1 MTKVKFRELTEQKI
15 VLLDGATGS
24 NMQKAGM
31 PTGVCPEEWILKNP
45 EVLIKLQ
52 KGYIQAGTDIL
63 YAPTFTGNRIKLEE
77 YGLKDRI
84 AEINQELVK
93 LSKQAVLEAKAD
105 RKVYIAGDI
114 TMTGQQ
120 LYPVGTLRFEELV
133 EVYKEQIAYLLLAG
147 VDLFVIETM
156 MSLQECR
163 AALLAVKET
172 CDLPVMITL
181 TFNENNRTL
190 YGTDPVTAITVLQ
203 KMGADA
209 VGVNCSTGPEGMY
222 DIVREM
228 KRYSSI
234 PIIAKPNAGLPQLI
248 QDETVFTMESEEF
261 AEETKRLVEAGAGII
276 GGCCGTTPG
285 HLEVL
290 HNAVCNLTPPVC
302 KPERERILTT
312 ERRALKIPDNG
323 KFLVI
328 GERINPTGK
337 KALQEELRQGDFKLV
352 TDFARQ
358 QEEDGADILDVN
370 MGMNGI
376 NEKETMVNAVY
387 EITGFSNLPLSIDS
401 SHVDVIEAALRIYPG
416 RALINS
422 ISLEK
427 EKMDKLLPIA
437 KKYGAM
443 FILLPLSDKGL
454 PKDIEEKKEIIRTI
468 IKAAEENGL
477 TGDDIVVDGLVNTVG
492 ANKEAALQ
500 TLETIRYCREELGLA
515 TVVGLSNISFGL
527 PERQFVNSTFLALA
541 IKEGLT
547 MAIANPS
554 QELLMNTAFAAD
566 LLAAKEEADIRYIT
580 RVTER
585 PAQVISRKEE
595 ALQGEG
601 RKIELSSGKAGA
613 NQDITGG
620 RGKKTEESLPEVLHN
635 RTFHQVYEGVIK
647 GNKRE
652 ILDRVKEALK
662 EGVRPSFVLDE
673 LLIPAINEVGR
684 LFDKQVYFLP
694 QLISSAETMKTAIDY
709 LEPLLKEGQ
718 EEKKKLATV
727 IIATVSGDVH
737 DIGKN
742 LVVLMLKNY
751 GFEVI
756 DLGKDVP
763 SDKIIETAREHE
775 ADVIA
780 LSALMTTTMLEMK
793 KIVALKKEN
802 GIKAKII
809 IGGAVITQSY
819 ADEIGADG
827 YAKDAGETVAV
838 IKRLLKL
845 S

>member
-1 MTKVKFRELTEQKI
+1 MTRKEFRELTKQKI

-45 EVLIKLQ
+45 EVLINLQ
-52 KGYIQAGTDIL
+52 KEYIQAGTDIL
-63 YAPTFTGNRIKLEE
+63 YAPTFTGNRIKLKE
-77 YGLKDRI
+77 YKLEGRI
-84 AEINQELVK
+84 SEINRELVE
-93 LSKQAVLEAKAD
+93 LSKQAVREAGAE
-105 RKVYIAGDI
+105 RRVYVAGDL
-114 TMTGQQ
+114 TMTGEQ
-120 LYPVGTLRFEELV
+120 LYPIGTLRFEELV

-147 VDLFVIETM
+147 ADLFVIETM

-172 CDLPVMITL
+172 CDLPVMVTM
-181 TFNENNRTL
+181 TFNDNKRTL

-209 VGVNCSTGPEGMY
+209 VGVNCSTGPEGMEE
-222 DIVREM
+222 IVREM
-228 KRYSSI
+228 KKYAAI

-248 QDETVFTMESEEF
+248 GDETIFSMGSEEF
-261 AEETKRLVEAGAGII
+261 ARETKRLVEAGAGIV
-276 GGCCGTTPG
+276 GGCCGTTPE
-285 HLEVL
+285 HLQLL
-290 HNAVCNLTPPVC
+290 HDTVAELTPPVLT
-302 KPERERILTT
+302 PERARILTT
-312 ERRALKIPDNG
+312 ERRALKIEDNG

-337 KALQEELRQGDFKLV
+337 KALQEELKQGNLGLV
-352 TDFARQ
+352 TEFARQ
-358 QEEDGADILDVN
+358 QAEDGADILDVN

-376 NEKETMVNAVY
+376 NEKETMLEAIY
-387 EITGFSNLPLSIDS
+387 GITGFSDLPISIDS
-401 SHVDVIEAALRIYPG
+401 SHISVLEAALRIYPG

-422 ISLEK
+422 VSLEK
-427 EKMDKLLPIA
+427 EKLEKLLPAA

-454 PKDIEEKKEIIRTI
+454 PKDLEEKKEIINTI
-468 IKAAEENGL
+468 VRKAEEIGL
-477 TGDDIVVDGLVNTVG
+477 TKDDIIVDGLVNTVG
-492 ANKEAALQ
+492 ANSQAALQ
-500 TLETIRYCREELGLA
+500 TLETIRYCREDLQLA

-527 PERQFVNSTFLALA
+527 PERQYINSTFLALA
-541 IKEGLT
+541 IREGLT

-566 LLAAKEEADIRYIT
+566 LLSGKEGGDIRYIG

-585 PAQVISRKEE
+585 PGTVIIRKEDKAADAGNKRE
-595 ALQGEG
+595 GSIKNTVGETGNKAAITEKDLACSSALD
-601 RKIELSSGKAGA
+601 
-613 NQDITGG
+613 N
-620 RGKKTEESLPEVLHN
+620 KTFLA
-635 RTFHQVYEGVIK
+635 VYEAVIK
-647 GNKRE
+647 GNKRD
-652 ILDRVKEALK
+652 ILNRVEEALK
-662 EGVRPSFVLDE
+662 EKVKPSFVLDE

-684 LFDKQVYFLP
+684 LFDRQIYFLP
-694 QLISSAETMKTAIDY
+694 QLIYSAETMKTAIDY

-727 IIATVSGDVH
+727 IIATVAGDVH

-763 SDKIIETAREHE
+763 TEKIIEIAAEKE
-775 ADVIA
+775 ADIIA

-793 KIVALKKEN
+793 RVIALKKKM
-802 GIKAKII
+802 GLKAKVV

-827 YAKDAGETVAV
+827 YAKDAGETVGV
-838 IKRLLKL
+838 IKRILKL
-845 S
+845 

>member
-1 MTKVKFRELTEQKI
+1 MTKVKFRELTKQKI

-31 PTGVCPEEWILKNP
+31 PTGVCPEEWILENP
-45 EVLIKLQ
+45 KVLIELQ
-52 KGYIQAGTDIL
+52 KEYIKAGTDIL
-63 YAPTFTGNRIKLEE
+63 YAPTFTGNRIKLTE
-77 YGLKDRI
+77 YGLADKISRM
-84 AEINQELVK
+84 NQELVK
-93 LSKQAVLEAKAD
+93 LSKQAVTEAAAEMAETK
-105 RKVYIAGDI
+105 KVYIAGDL

-120 LYPVGTLRFEELV
+120 LYPVGTLKFEELV

-172 CDLPVMITL
+172 CELPVMITL
-181 TFNENNRTL
+181 TFNENNKTL
-190 YGTDPVTAITVLQ
+190 YGTDPITAITVLQ

-222 DIVREM
+222 EIVKEM
-228 KRYSSI
+228 KRYATV

-248 QDETVFTMESEEF
+248 NDETVFTMESEEF
-261 AEETKRLVEAGAGII
+261 ARETVRLVEAGAGII
-276 GGCCGTTPG
+276 GGCCGTTPI
-285 HLEVL
+285 HLKTL
-290 HNAVCNLTPPVC
+290 HNAVRNLTPPAGA
-302 KPERERILTT
+302 PERERILTT
-312 ERRALKIPDNG
+312 ERRALKIPDGG
-323 KFLVI
+323 KFLII

-337 KALQEELRQGDFKLV
+337 KALQEELRQGDFKMV
-352 TDFARQ
+352 TDFARK

-376 NEKETMVNAVY
+376 DEKETMVNAVY
-387 EITGFSNLPLSIDS
+387 EITGFSNLPLCIDS
-401 SHVDVIEAALRIYPG
+401 SHVSVMEAALRIYPG

-427 EKMDKLLPIA
+427 EKIEKLLPIA

-454 PKDIEEKKEIIRTI
+454 PKDMEEKKEIIHI
-468 IKAAEENGL
+468 ILQVAEENGL
-477 TGDDIVVDGLVNTVG
+477 EREDIVVDGLVNTVG
-492 ANKEAALQ
+492 ANKSAALQ

-515 TVVGLSNISFGL
+515 TVIGLSNISFGL
-527 PERQFVNSTFLALA
+527 PERQFINSTFLALA

-547 MAIANPS
+547 MAIGNPS

-566 LLAAKEEADIRYIT
+566 LLSAKEDADIRYIN

-585 PAQVISRKEE
+585 PASVITRKEN
-595 ALQGEG
+595 AGNISNNTSGRQGEA
-601 RKIELSSGKAGA
+601 KA
-613 NQDITGG
+613 D
-620 RGKKTEESLPEVLHN
+620 TENLPEAFKTK
-635 RTFHQVYEGVIK
+635 TFHQVYEAVIK
-647 GNKRE
+647 GKKRE
-652 ILDRVKEALK
+652 VINLVKEALA

-673 LLIPAINEVGR
+673 LLIPAINEVGK
-684 LFDKQVYFLP
+684 LFDKQIYFLP

-709 LEPLLKEGQ
+709 LEPLLQEGE

-727 IIATVSGDVH
+727 VIATVSGDVH

-751 GFEVI
+751 GFDVI
-756 DLGKDVP
+756 DLGKDVL
-763 SDKIIETAREHE
+763 SEKIIETAKEHD

-793 KIVALKKEN
+793 KVIAMKNEA
-802 GIKAKII
+802 GMKAKVI

-838 IKRLLKL
+838 IKRSLGL
-845 S
+845 